1 MRVFDFDNT
10 IYDGESVLDFYLFSI
25 RYHPGVLKYLFVVL
39 FHFLR
44 YKLGKTTMEE
54 LERGIK
60 TYATGCVR
68 SFSDLNA
75 IVSAFWDKHMRKLK
89 PWYHPQPD
97 DVILTASF
105 NVIIDEACRRLGVS
119 RCICSMVN
127 RQTMELERLNFSHN
141 KRKIFEET
149 FGDQGAVDEFY
160 TDNLFDRPMIEI
172 AKKAYIVK
180 GNKVKR
186 IK

>member
-60 TYATGCVR
+60 TYAAGCVR
-68 SFSDLNA
+68 SFSDLDA

-89 PWYHPQPD
+89 P
-97 DVILTASF
+97 
-105 NVIIDEACRRLGVS
+105 
-119 RCICSMVN
+119 
-127 RQTMELERLNFSHN
+127 
-141 KRKIFEET
+141 
-149 FGDQGAVDEFY
+149 
-160 TDNLFDRPMIEI
+160 
-172 AKKAYIVK
+172 
-180 GNKVKR
+180 
-186 IK
+186 